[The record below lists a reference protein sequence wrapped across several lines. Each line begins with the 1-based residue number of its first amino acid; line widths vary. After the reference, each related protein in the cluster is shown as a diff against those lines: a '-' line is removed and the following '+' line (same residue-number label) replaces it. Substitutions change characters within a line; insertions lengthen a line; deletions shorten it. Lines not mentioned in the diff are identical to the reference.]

1 MGEWT
6 LEYPWALGL
15 IALFFLCETFCRAKT
30 QQMLFPDTALLRSLS
45 ARSGWTQR
53 GIKLLIFTLLALALA
68 SPIRQNEVVISDDQG
83 YELSLVLDASG
94 SMRQMDKFGIVKKIV
109 LDFIDKREHDKLALT
124 LFADFAYVAMP
135 LTYDKQSLKQLLSK
149 VDVGIAGMQR
159 TALYEAL
166 FMSTKLFKSSDAKEK
181 IAILLTDGLDNTSQ
195 VPLDVAI
202 QSAVKHGIKVYA
214 IGVGGRGDYDP
225 AVLQK
230 IARETGGKFYEAGSV
245 ERLGQVY
252 NEIDTLEKSEIK
264 ADKYVKKR
272 YYFQYPLG
280 AALLLLV
287 LYAVIRRRSHAL

>member
-15 IALFFLCETFCRAKT
+15 IALFFLCEALCRAKT
-30 QQMLFPDTALLRSLS
+30 QQMLFPDTALLRTLS
-45 ARSGWTQR
+45 ARSGWLTR

-68 SPIRQNEVVISDDQG
+68 SPIRQNEVVISDDKG

-181 IAILLTDGLDNTSQ
+181 IAILLTDGIDNTSQ

-202 QSAVKHGIKVYA
+202 QSAVKHGIKVYV
-214 IGVGGRGDYDP
+214 IGVGGRGDYNP
-225 AVLQK
+225 EVLRK

-245 ERLGQVY
+245 ERLQRIY
-252 NEIDTLEKSEIK
+252 DEIDTLEKSEIK

-287 LYAVIRRRSHAL
+287 LYAAMRRRGHAL

>member
-15 IALFFLCETFCRAKT
+15 IALFFLCEILCRAKT

-45 ARSGWTQR
+45 ARSGWLTR
-53 GIKLLIFTLLALALA
+53 GLKLLVFALLALALA
-68 SPIRQNEVVISDDQG
+68 SPIRQNEVVISDDKG

-202 QSAVKHGIKVYA
+202 QSAVKHGIKVYV

-225 AVLQK
+225 EVLMK

-245 ERLGQVY
+245 ERLKRIY
-252 NEIDTLEKSEIK
+252 DEIDTLEKSEIK

-272 YYFQYPLG
+272 YAFQYPLG

-287 LYAVIRRRSHAL
+287 LYAVMRRRGHAL

>member
-15 IALFFLCETFCRAKT
+15 IALFFLCEILCRAKT
-30 QQMLFPDTALLRSLS
+30 QQMLFPDTALLRTLS
-45 ARSGWTQR
+45 ARSGWMTR

-68 SPIRQNEVVISDDQG
+68 SPIRQNEVVISDDKG

-202 QSAVKHGIKVYA
+202 QSAVKHGIKVYV

-225 AVLQK
+225 EVLMK

-245 ERLGQVY
+245 ERLKRIY
-252 NEIDTLEKSEIK
+252 DEIDTLEKSEIK

-272 YYFQYPLG
+272 YAFQYPLG

-287 LYAVIRRRSHAL
+287 LYAVMRRRGHAL